1 MRAPI
6 RGLYYCAT
14 CQLIHLDSIIA
25 AFDAV
30 RKVRHSFPNKMS
42 ASETTPLLPP
52 SPSLSP
58 SSSSIDK
65 GKNNRFVFYVCL
77 ITLFI
82 INGGG
87 SMSVP
92 PTTSILQDLLC
103 ERHYAQRGL
112 TRPGT
117 DEIDCK
123 IEPVQS
129 SLSMLRGVVGL
140 LALLPGLLLGVPY
153 AALAENWGIKRVLLL
168 SVTGIILCDV
178 WFNLVCW
185 FGRNLP
191 LQLIY
196 LTPLG
201 YLVGGGPSVGG
212 SLLYVLVADYS
223 PAELRLVPLLQR
235 RSSF

>member
-1 MRAPI
+1 
-6 RGLYYCAT
+6 
-14 CQLIHLDSIIA
+14 
-25 AFDAV
+25 
-30 RKVRHSFPNKMS
+30 MS

-65 GKNNRFVFYVCL
+65 EKNNRFVFYVCL

-82 INGGG
+82 INGGA
-87 SMSVP
+87 SVSVP

-112 TRPGT
+112 TRAGT
-117 DEIDCK
+117 DELDCK

-140 LALLPGLLLGVPY
+140 LTLLPGLLLGVPY
-153 AALAENWGIKRVLLL
+153 AALAESWGIKRVLLL
-168 SVTGIILCDV
+168 SVTGIISCEV

-212 SLLYVLVADYS
+212 PLLYVLVADYS